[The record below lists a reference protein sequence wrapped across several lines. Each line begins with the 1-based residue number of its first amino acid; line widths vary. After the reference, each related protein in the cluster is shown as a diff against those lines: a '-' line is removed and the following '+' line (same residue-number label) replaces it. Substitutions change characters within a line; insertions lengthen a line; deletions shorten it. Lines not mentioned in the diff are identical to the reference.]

1 MLCCHT
7 FSDAKKTDDSKH
19 PSASSVQRKRKR
31 EVQEQTCDR
40 TYKSRRTNK
49 GSISAAKL
57 DFEQFSDSLTNSHTK
72 CRNRLSRT
80 KRRQQQTAFCA
91 VVTEPMQN
99 ESVHQDPWPSCLRRE
114 DVLWTDKY
122 NPQQSSEVI
131 GNSASVRQLHRWN
144 VTAFIFGSLVVNPKI
159 CYFLIKNKIL
169 FFFYTKNTLLLSS

>member
-1 MLCCHT
+1 MCLFAKCFVTGFCFFTFIDPSFSLYCHT
-7 FSDAKKTDDSKH
+7 FSDAEKTENSKH

-40 TYKSRRTNK
+40 TYKSHRTNK
-49 GSISAAKL
+49 GSISAPKL
-57 DFEQFSDSLTNSHTK
+57 DCEQFSDSLTNSHTK

-99 ESVHQDPWPSCLRRE
+99 KSVHQDLWPSCLRQE

-122 NPQQSSEVI
+122 NPQQSCEVI
-131 GNSASVRQLHRWN
+131 GNSASVRQLHR
-144 VTAFIFGSLVVNPKI
+144 
-159 CYFLIKNKIL
+159 
-169 FFFYTKNTLLLSS
+169 